1 MDLSDCLSV
10 KKCERIAK
18 NQHFVNRRCATCQ
31 STMTSMGSL
40 EPQGSGGPD
49 CLYGGIMRDKE
60 VNRQTGKWQ
69 YQDYSERYE
78 KAGEMTFRELA
89 DWYFDHYAQ
98 HRLKASTVYN
108 YRYSVERFMLPELGE
123 IPLKLFNNLMLTD
136 WFAHLDVSP
145 EYCRILFI
153 TMRSIFS
160 EAVRAGLVERH
171 PCDYVV
177 LPQKKK
183 SAEEKEPLLTEAQA
197 RELYRMCCEDYWLH
211 YVVRFLLLTGVRSG
225 EAFGLRW
232 EDVDFRTHIIHVR
245 HNLANVAS
253 RHWLDKPKTKN
264 SVRRIP
270 MSPTV
275 ETLLIKQKKAQLW
288 YLKQR
293 GPDRFPH
300 PEMVFT
306 TKTGK
311 YMDHTYVE
319 RTFKAMIK
327 DTDFP
332 DITLHSL
339 RHAYAT
345 FMLAQGVDLKVVSS
359 LLGHS
364 SISTTANLYTDVL
377 DRSRAEAAE
386 KLELEL
392 FGKAP
397 DKWE

>member
-1 MDLSDCLSV
+1 MEE
-10 KKCERIAK
+10 K
-18 NQHFVNRRCATCQ
+18 
-31 STMTSMGSL
+31 G
-40 EPQGSGGPD
+40 
-49 CLYGGIMRDKE
+49 

-108 YRYSVERFMLPELGE
+108 YRYSVE
-123 IPLKLFNNLMLTD
+123 
-136 WFAHLDVSP
+136 
-145 EYCRILFI
+145 
-153 TMRSIFS
+153 
-160 EAVRAGLVERH
+160 
-171 PCDYVV
+171 
-177 LPQKKK
+177 
-183 SAEEKEPLLTEAQA
+183 
-197 RELYRMCCEDYWLH
+197 
-211 YVVRFLLLTGVRSG
+211 
-225 EAFGLRW
+225 
-232 EDVDFRTHIIHVR
+232 
-245 HNLANVAS
+245 
-253 RHWLDKPKTKN
+253 
-264 SVRRIP
+264 
-270 MSPTV
+270 
-275 ETLLIKQKKAQLW
+275 
-288 YLKQR
+288 
-293 GPDRFPH
+293 RFPH

-392 FGKAP
+392 FGR
-397 DKWE
+397 